1 MTKKIVLVFIHLST
15 FFICFSQQK
24 DSLPI
29 KRNPFEM
36 KDQKVPAFSGTSL
49 SGKRWNNDALKGKV
63 TVFTFWYIGCAGC
76 MYEINSLN
84 ILNKEYKNKDFVLL
98 SLAPQVRE
106 DLQAFNDTS
115 KSIHS
120 MLRNM
125 FKANPIEY
133 EIIPTCDVRKPKSET
148 SMMQL
153 GGPECDLIEKDFKV
167 WMHPVLFIADK
178 NGIIRYIHEGF
189 ASGAKAESLL
199 NTYRKEIDELLNK

>member
-1 MTKKIVLVFIHLST
+1 MTKKTLIVFILLSM
-15 FFICFSQQK
+15 FLICFSQQK
-24 DSLPI
+24 DSLPL

-36 KDQKVPAFSGTSL
+36 MDQKVPAFSGTSL
-49 SGKRWNNDALKGKV
+49 SGKQWSNDSLKGKV

-98 SLAPQVRE
+98 SLAPQVKE

-125 FKANPIEY
+125 FNAKPIEY
-133 EIIPTCDVRKPKSET
+133 EIIPTCDARKPKSEAAT
-148 SMMQL
+148 LQL
-153 GGPECDLIEKDFKV
+153 GPECDLIEKDFKV
-167 WMHPVLFIADK
+167 WGHPVLFIADK
-178 NGIIRYIHEGF
+178 NGIIRYIHQGF